1 MRVLTKG
8 KILEFLQGYPVYLL
22 ALTLAGVTAFLGFY
36 LLAIFPPIGFVLLY
50 ILQDRIPL
58 TTFTPFIVG
67 PAIPAAI
74 VFYLILKRTRLK
86 LTIPAVLVAYI
97 AGSATAI
104 LLLPLIATPSVT
116 RLQGF
121 LIFLGL
127 ACSVGYA
134 FVYWRRVPQEP
145 HSAKADT

>member
-1 MRVLTKG
+1 MSGLTKG

-36 LLAIFPPIGFVLLY
+36 LLAIVPPIGFALLY

-58 TTFTPFIVG
+58 TTFIPFIAG

-74 VFYLILKRTRLK
+74 VFYLILKRTRLR
-86 LTIPAVLVAYI
+86 LTIPAVLFVYL

-104 LLLPLIATPSVT
+104 LLLPLIATPSFT
-116 RLQGF
+116 RLGGF
-121 LIFLGL
+121 LIFLGI
-127 ACSVGYA
+127 ACTAGYA
-134 FVYWRRVPQEP
+134 FVYWWRIPQEP
-145 HSAKADT
+145 HSPTADT